1 MKKLIINQE
10 DEFIDLTT
18 LFVLKDLGENN
29 KIYDFLKNS
38 SFWLTGFKHI
48 ELINSQNP
56 LTFAKTKQLRKAVD
70 ALSVD
75 LISNFKPQF
84 FSNVISFRTSNKQQT
99 ELLESQIQVTMKIK
113 NIQNT
118 SSKGIR
124 IFENENYI
132 LKTAMNF
139 DDGYN
144 LFAIIIISRQD
155 FDNGLDL
162 Q

>member
-10 DEFIDLTT
+10 DEFINLTT

-48 ELINSQNP
+48 ESINSQDS
-56 LTFAKTKQLRKAVD
+56 LTFTKTKQLKKAVD

-75 LISNFKPQF
+75 FISNFKPQF
-84 FSNVISFRTSNKQQT
+84 FSNVIIFQTSNKHQID
-99 ELLESQIQVTMKIK
+99 LLESQIQVTMKIK

-139 DDGYN
+139 AEGYN
-144 LFAIIIISRQD
+144 LFAIIIMSRQD